1 MDGERWGSPYRELI
15 EEVLAQSNRPDSSD
29 HGVHHW
35 QLVAVCGAELI
46 PLVPGADPDV
56 VFCFALFHDS
66 MRENDY
72 VDPGHGK
79 RGGELARELLGGR
92 DLLAADQLDDL
103 TFACDH
109 HTSARTSDDP
119 TIGVCWDSDRL
130 NLWRVAI
137 EPDPSLMSTPP
148 GRDLERI
155 AREEGLQDGEYTWDE
170 IREKYARLP
179 QTRAPH

>member
-1 MDGERWGSPYRELI
+1 MGQTADVGTERWGDPYRDLVSEA
-15 EEVLAQSNRPDSSD
+15 LARSNRPQSVD
-29 HGVHHW
+29 HGIHHW

-46 PLVPGADPDV
+46 PLVPGVDPDV

-92 DLLAADQLDDL
+92 ELLDEAQLDDL
-103 TFACDH
+103 VYACDH
-109 HTSARTSDDP
+109 HTSSRTSDDP

-137 EPDPSLMSTPP
+137 EPDPRLMSTSA
-148 GRDLERI
+148 GRDPERI
-155 AREEGLQDGEYTWDE
+155 AWAERLQDENHSWDE
-170 IREKYARLP
+170 IREMYGGL
-179 QTRAPH
+179 

>member
-1 MDGERWGSPYRELI
+1 MTGKWGPPFAELV
-15 EEVLAQSNRPDSSD
+15 EKVLTRSNRPDSTV

-35 QLVAVCGAELI
+35 QLVAFCGSELI
-46 PLVPGADPDV
+46 PLVPGSDPEV

-92 DLLAADQLDDL
+92 DLLSDEQIDDL
-103 TFACDH
+103 VYACDH
-109 HTSARTSDDP
+109 HTSSRTSDDP

-137 EPDPSLMSTPP
+137 EPEPRFMSTAP
-148 GRDLERI
+148 GRDPDRI
-155 AREEGLQDGEYTWDE
+155 ARADLLQDESYSWDE
-170 IREKYARLP
+170 LRDVYASL
-179 QTRAPH
+179 AAGA

>member
-1 MDGERWGSPYRELI
+1 MSGADGGRWVEGYPELVQ
-15 EEVLAQSNRPDSSD
+15 EALARSTRPHSVD

-35 QLVAVCGAELI
+35 QLVAVTGAELI

-79 RGGELARELLGGR
+79 RGGALARELLGARG
-92 DLLAADQLDDL
+92 LLSDEQLEKL
-103 TFACDH
+103 VSSCDH
-109 HTSARTSDDP
+109 HTGAGTSDDP
-119 TIGVCWDSDRL
+119 TTGTCWDSDRL

-137 EPDPSLMSTPP
+137 EPDPDLLSTEPA
-148 GRDLERI
+148 RDPQRI
-155 AREEGLQDGEYTWDE
+155 DWAEDLQDQMFTWTE
-170 IREKYARLP
+170 ICSLYSAAAV
-179 QTRAPH
+179 T